1 LADEG
6 KLTANVYFIS
16 GGSCAP
22 VPGLVRYD
30 YFAHCSN
37 LPGLLADLVRREN
50 VQSVVL
56 GASWLG
62 YRADVMFVEREG
74 VRFALNT
81 RGGQDAFYANLED
94 YIRTLQGHGAKVYLV
109 LGSPIHSRFDP
120 NSMVTRSP
128 SGIHV
133 LPGAGKA
140 VSVVDLRGANASADV
155 ELRKVAQNT
164 GAALLDPVP
173 DICEHADGCSPLF
186 EDGEPKFS
194 DGMHLRPAF
203 VRRHLLFLDF
213 LLK

>member
-1 LADEG
+1 
-6 KLTANVYFIS
+6 
-16 GGSCAP
+16 
-22 VPGLVRYD
+22 VPGIVRHD

-62 YRADVMFVEREG
+62 YRADVMFIEREG
-74 VRFALNT
+74 SRLALNT
-81 RGGQDAFYANLED
+81 KEGQDAFFSNLED
-94 YIRTLQGHGAKVYLV
+94 YIRTLHGYGAKVYLV

-120 NSMVTRSP
+120 STMVTRNP
-128 SGIHV
+128 IGIYV
-133 LPGAGKA
+133 LPGAGKT
-140 VSVVDLRGANASADV
+140 VSVAELRAANASADV
-155 ELRKVAQNT
+155 ELRKVAQDT
-164 GAALLDPVP
+164 GAVLLDPVP
-173 DICEHADGCSPLF
+173 DICGQADDCAPLF

-203 VRRHLLFLDF
+203 VRQHLLFLDF